1 MKKTSQ
7 LPKRLFYVWFG
18 DDMPADVHACI
29 QTWKLAMP
37 DYEIIKI
44 GEEKSE
50 WFDFKAT
57 LEQCQ
62 WLKAVYDRKLWAY
75 VSDYVRLKVLHDHG
89 GIYLD
94 TDVTASKSFDPLLS
108 ASLFVGFQSPNE
120 VNGAIIGG
128 VKHHPFLKSMLDYYE
143 KNEIFKGPRH
153 LLPEIM
159 TYILKRDYNFAPF
172 DSRRVS
178 KITRL
183 SDIIIYPEETFYPF
197 RYGEKFSDNC
207 LTKNNF
213 SIHWWKASWRTEEDM
228 EWLKTGRLTY
238 LEKLKHG
245 NLLPQKN
252 IPQQVT
258 SSCPK
263 WLYRVK
269 RKSFGVKYYIFSLP
283 LIVVRK
289 PRHKEYVYLFNTIPL
304 YGK

>member
-1 MKKTSQ
+1 MMKKTSQ

-50 WFDFKAT
+50 WFDFKAA

-62 WLKAVYDRKLWAY
+62 WLKAIYDRKLWAY
-75 VSDYVRLKVLHDHG
+75 VADYVRMKVLYNHG

-94 TDVTASKSFDPLLS
+94 TDVTASKSFDPLTS
-108 ASLFVGFQSPNE
+108 ESLFMGFQSPTE
-120 VNGAIIGG
+120 VNGAILGG
-128 VKHHPFLKSMLDYYE
+128 IKHHPFLKSMLDYYE

-172 DSRRVS
+172 DSRRAPDV
-178 KITRL
+178 TRL

-197 RYGEKFSDNC
+197 RYDEKFTDKC
-207 LTKNNF
+207 ITKNNF
-213 SIHWWKASWRTEEDM
+213 CIHWWKGSWRSEEDR
-228 EWLKTGRLTY
+228 EWLKDGRLTY
-238 LEKLKHG
+238 LEGIMQRPLQ
-245 NLLPQKN
+245 PQKN
-252 IPQQVT
+252 VN
-258 SSCPK
+258 PK
-263 WLYRVK
+263 WLYFVK
-269 RKSFGVKYYIFSLP
+269 QTPNKTKYYIFGIP
-283 LIVVRK
+283 FIVVRK
-289 PRHKEYVYLFNTIPL
+289 PSHKKYVYLFNTIPL